1 VAKKLTKENVTEHW
15 VHTQCAQCY
24 GGCGMRVKV
33 VDGVAVQVEGE
44 PDSDM
49 GSRGGLCGK
58 GAASLMSLYDPNR
71 IKYPVKRTNAK
82 KGYGEDPK
90 WERISWDEAMRTI
103 AKKHKE
109 VLEKDPR
116 AVVIAGTPSPGTNK
130 KFAVIFSGFLLTL
143 GCRNFAPGG
152 VGLHCGNG
160 AHFGAGLV
168 HCSWSVLPDYK
179 YCNYAIQFGS
189 NKGTGSGHSS
199 AQAMRRAAEARA
211 RGMKNIVFDP
221 ICNFGGG
228 KATEW
233 IPILPGTDLAVIL
246 AMSNIIVNKIGRYDV
261 EFLKKYT
268 NGPYL
273 VGPDQKF
280 VRDGGTGQ
288 PLLWDETDDRPKTW
302 NDPTLSAQCSLLGE
316 YEVKGIRCRPAFHVL
331 KEHLRKYE
339 PEWAEKI
346 STVPAAKIERIARE
360 FIEEARIGSTIEIE
374 GVKLPYRPVST
385 FMFRGGQ
392 GHSNC
397 FHQYFA
403 SCLLNQLVGNVEA
416 VGGTVGWP
424 ARGFGYPETG
434 YPRYEPYAG
443 VDGMLVPGQWATH
456 EPWPPEEPKWP
467 DRLSLSDFFVHG
479 HTTGFPYAEDFE
491 EIWEKAGRPY
501 DCQILALIG
510 GNLFKSTA
518 DVESVG
524 RFLSKVPFSWGVFT
538 EHNETTEAYLDV
550 VLPEKHSLEQL
561 DVSSSIGYYFNYP
574 TGMEDWTF
582 HLRQPAVKN
591 RYEERDLLDIMF
603 DLADR
608 LGPEIRAKFNTYL
621 DTYFSGKLTKWGAA
635 DMEGHG
641 ERHSIQPIREEFPII
656 RPEERL
662 SNDEFIDRTLK
673 YMFGKDKGLE
683 YFREKGFETWKKQ
696 PEEAY
701 WRTFISARG
710 PIYYEFL
717 LNTKEKGMPIAEKLG
732 IKMDWSQYT
741 PLLTYFPCVL
751 YKEGEAYP
759 DYPYIAFT
767 YRDTLH
773 SATATFE
780 NPLLDEMS
788 KNNPF
793 TYNISIHPEAAKKQ
807 GIKDGDVICV
817 ENIQGRKMVG
827 RAKVMIGIHPEAVAS
842 ITGGGGWAKGR
853 PIAKGKGAMYNDLLV
868 NDMEHK
874 CPITLN
880 IETAARVKVY
890 KMGKEA

>member
-1 VAKKLTKENVTEHW
+1 
-15 VHTQCAQCY
+15 
-24 GGCGMRVKV
+24 MRVKV
-33 VDGVAVQVEGE
+33 VNGVAVQVEGE

-58 GAASLMSLYDPNR
+58 GSASLMSLYDPNR
-71 IKYPVKRTNAK
+71 IKYPVKRTNPK
-82 KGYGEDPK
+82 KGYGEDPN
-90 WERISWDEAMRTI
+90 WERISWDEAMSMI

-130 KFAVIFSGFLLTL
+130 KLSVIFSGFLLTL

-168 HCSWSVLPDYK
+168 HCSWSILPDYR

-246 AMSNIIVNKIGRYDV
+246 AMSNIIVNKIGRYDI

-280 VRDGGTGQ
+280 VRDSETGQ
-288 PLLWDETDDRPKTW
+288 PMLWDETDDKPKTW
-302 NDPTLSAQCSLLGE
+302 NDPNLSTQFSLMGD

-331 KEHLRKYE
+331 KDHLLRYE

-346 STVPAAKIERIARE
+346 STVPAAKIERITRE
-360 FIEEARIGSTIEIE
+360 FLEEARIGSTIEIE

-456 EPWPPEEPKWP
+456 EPWPPEDPKWP
-467 DRLSLSDFFVHG
+467 DRLSLMDFFVHG

-501 DCQILALIG
+501 DCQIVAFIG

-518 DVESVG
+518 DIEPVG
-524 RFLSKVPFSWGVFT
+524 RFLSKVPFCWGVFT
-538 EHNETTEAYLDV
+538 EHNETTEAFLDV
-550 VLPEKHSLEQL
+550 VLPEKHALEQL

-608 LGPEIRAKFNTYL
+608 LGPKIRAKFNTYL

-635 DMEGHG
+635 DMDGHG
-641 ERHSIQPIREEFPII
+641 ERHSIQPIQEEYPII
-656 RPEERL
+656 KPDERL
-662 SNDEFIDRTLK
+662 SNQEFIDRTLK
-673 YMFGKDKGLE
+673 YMFGNEKGLE
-683 YFREKGFETWKKQ
+683 YFREKGFETWKKR

-701 WRTFISARG
+701 WRTFIPARG

-717 LNTKEKGMPIAEKLG
+717 LNTKEKGIPIAEKLG

-741 PLLTYFPCVL
+741 PLLSYFPCVL
-751 YKEGEAYP
+751 YKEEEAYP
-759 DYPYIAFT
+759 DFPYIAFT

-793 TYNISIHPEAAKKQ
+793 TYNISIHPEAAKKH
-807 GIKDGDVICV
+807 GIKDGDMICV
-817 ENIQGRKMVG
+817 ENIRGRKMAG
-827 RAKVMIGIHPEAVAS
+827 KAKLMIGIHPQAVAS

-853 PIAKGKGAMYNDLLV
+853 PIAKGKGAMYNNLLV

-890 KMGKEA
+890 KIGREV

>member
-1 VAKKLTKENVTEHW
+1 
-15 VHTQCAQCY
+15 
-24 GGCGMRVKV
+24 
-33 VDGVAVQVEGE
+33 
-44 PDSDM
+44 
-49 GSRGGLCGK
+49 
-58 GAASLMSLYDPNR
+58 
-71 IKYPVKRTNAK
+71 
-82 KGYGEDPK
+82 
-90 WERISWDEAMRTI
+90 
-103 AKKHKE
+103 
-109 VLEKDPR
+109 
-116 AVVIAGTPSPGTNK
+116 
-130 KFAVIFSGFLLTL
+130 
-143 GCRNFAPGG
+143 
-152 VGLHCGNG
+152 
-160 AHFGAGLV
+160 
-168 HCSWSVLPDYK
+168 
-179 YCNYAIQFGS
+179 
-189 NKGTGSGHSS
+189 
-199 AQAMRRAAEARA
+199 
-211 RGMKNIVFDP
+211 
-221 ICNFGGG
+221 
-228 KATEW
+228 
-233 IPILPGTDLAVIL
+233 
-246 AMSNIIVNKIGRYDV
+246 
-261 EFLKKYT
+261 
-268 NGPYL
+268 
-273 VGPDQKF
+273 
-280 VRDGGTGQ
+280 
-288 PLLWDETDDRPKTW
+288 
-302 NDPTLSAQCSLLGE
+302 
-316 YEVKGIRCRPAFHVL
+316 
-331 KEHLRKYE
+331 
-339 PEWAEKI
+339 
-346 STVPAAKIERIARE
+346 
-360 FIEEARIGSTIEIE
+360 
-374 GVKLPYRPVST
+374 
-385 FMFRGGQ
+385 MFRGGQ

-424 ARGFGYPETG
+424 ARGFGYPDTG

-456 EPWPPEEPKWP
+456 EPWPPETPKWP
-467 DRLSLSDFFVHG
+467 ERLTLQDFFVHSHTSG
-479 HTTGFPYAEDFE
+479 HPYADDFE
-491 EIWEKAGRPY
+491 EIWQKAGRPY
-501 DCQILALIG
+501 DCQIVAFVG

-518 DVESVG
+518 DIESTG
-524 RFLSKVPFSWGVFT
+524 KFLSKVPFCWGVFT
-538 EHNETTEAYLDV
+538 EQNETTEAYLDI

-582 HLRQPAVKN
+582 HLRQPVVKN

-608 LGPEIRAKFNTYL
+608 LGPGARAKFNTYL

-662 SNDEFIDRTLK
+662 SNEGFIDRTLK

-683 YFREKGFETWKKQ
+683 YFREKGFETWRKR

-717 LNTKEKGMPIAEKLG
+717 LNTKEKSMPMAESLG
-732 IKMDWSQYT
+732 IKMDWSHYT
-741 PLLTYFPCVL
+741 PLLSYFPAII
-751 YKEGEAYP
+751 YKEGEAHP
-759 DYPYIAFT
+759 DYEYIAFT

-793 TYNISIHPEAAKKQ
+793 TYNISIHPEAAKKE
-807 GIKDGDVICV
+807 GIKDGDMICV
-817 ENIQGRKMVG
+817 ENIRGRKMVG
-827 RAKVMIGIHPEAVAS
+827 KAKLMIGIHPQAVAS

-868 NDMEHK
+868 NDMDHK